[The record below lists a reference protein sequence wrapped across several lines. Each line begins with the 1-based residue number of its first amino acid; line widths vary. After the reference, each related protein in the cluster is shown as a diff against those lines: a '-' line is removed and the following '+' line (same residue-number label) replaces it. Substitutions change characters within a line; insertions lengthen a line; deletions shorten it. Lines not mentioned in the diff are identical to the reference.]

1 MKIKKLNKEVVHQYK
16 MFNLDPDYISNI
28 NMLPQKIRSHVDRHW
43 EYIPV
48 KGNVDLLN
56 ALYKPLNDHDVE
68 QKLIKTLKKDQI
80 LAHYQAFL
88 DSKRDYEIAV
98 EQDPAKEENS
108 LQMYLQL
115 VPMYWPIFIILA
127 ITGDPSEDGPD
138 STLIRDLP
146 WRAQGSPLL
155 APIFVPDNWQ
165 EIFYLEEEIPD
176 PEPIIPEENEDTE
189 EDEDEVVPE
198 SAEGKEIQ
206 KFIGDIYE
214 ALTVLNERQESMEKE
229 ITSLQNNVTEH
240 TNSLEDLLPK
250 IEELIDKKLKS
261 LSDEIA
267 ESAYSTKIKLLEQE
281 LEDTQTE
288 LSSRMEEL
296 ADLRSE
302 IDNSSVEVEDDGY
315 SDKLLEKD
323 REIAELREV
332 LKRLNGEKN
341 QLSTENQLLRSTV
354 DSYKTDSI
362 PSRPDNYIEDTES
375 DNDVMNGYLNNT
387 ELGEVERRNI
397 ERLNKLMNFK

>member
-1 MKIKKLNKEVVHQYK
+1 MKTKKLNKEVVHQYK

-98 EQDPAKEENS
+98 EQDPTKEENS

-146 WRAQGSPLL
+146 WRAEGSPLL
-155 APIFVPDNWQ
+155 APIFVPDNWR
-165 EIFYLEEEIPD
+165 EIFYIEEEIPD
-176 PEPIIPEENEDTE
+176 PEPIMLEENKDTE

-214 ALTVLNERQESMEKE
+214 ALTVLNGRQESMEQE
-229 ITSLQNNVTEH
+229 ITSLQNTVVVH

-250 IEELIDKKLKS
+250 IEELINKKFEAF
-261 LSDEIA
+261 SDEIA
-267 ESAYSTKIKLLEQE
+267 ESAYSTKIKLLEKE

-302 IDNSSVEVEDDGY
+302 IDNSSVEVEDDDY